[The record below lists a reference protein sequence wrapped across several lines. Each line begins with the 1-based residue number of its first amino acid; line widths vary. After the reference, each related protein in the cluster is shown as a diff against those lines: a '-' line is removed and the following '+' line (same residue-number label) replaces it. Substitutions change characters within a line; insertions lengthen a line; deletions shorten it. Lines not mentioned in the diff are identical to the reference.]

1 MEQRAHDCA
10 AVGGGVIHQRVEV
23 GQQHVADVQ
32 HIPGDILKRGVPRHG
47 VLPLKRE
54 NSVISFGRKE
64 KNVKDLLIFS
74 HFRCCCCFHSFE
86 SGLIQWWLWSDLPQN
101 AGKKRNSSLCM
112 TQKLI

>member
-23 GQQHVADVQ
+23 GQQRVADVQ

-64 KNVKDLLIFS
+64 KILKICSFFPIFVVDVGMPVYLKLNAS
-74 HFRCCCCFHSFE
+74 NYSVNTSLYVLNMYQWYFSF
-86 SGLIQWWLWSDLPQN
+86 
-101 AGKKRNSSLCM
+101 
-112 TQKLI
+112 